1 MRFPSVSEGKNFRKE
16 KPQAADTS
24 EPLTSI
30 SLQHQSS
37 KNQVNP
43 SEMGILILPGKP
55 QTSSDLQATP
65 FLPRTGLRSTQPRD
79 EERQEDPRRAGIPP
93 APRRPSS
100 STGCQG
106 GRDSRLQTPEVPLV
120 EERSRHRST
129 QAKRLTACG
138 EETRRGQL
146 LEVCSGCV
154 TIGAACSPTSSP
166 TIPWSRR
173 PRSVNAGLLSNRQR
187 LS

>member
-1 MRFPSVSEGKNFRKE
+1 MRDGHPISSR
-16 KPQAADTS
+16 QA
-24 EPLTSI
+24 
-30 SLQHQSS
+30 
-37 KNQVNP
+37 
-43 SEMGILILPGKP
+43 
-55 QTSSDLQATP
+55 SDLQATP
-65 FLPRTGLRSTQPRD
+65 ILPRAGLRSTQPRE
-79 EERQEDPRRAGIPP
+79 EERSEDPRRAGIPP

-106 GRDSRLQTPEVPLV
+106 GRDSRLQAPEEPLV

-129 QAKRLTACG
+129 EAKRLTARG

-146 LEVCSGCV
+146 LEVCSGCAII
-154 TIGAACSPTSSP
+154 TGAACSPTSSP

-173 PRSVNAGLLSNRQR
+173 LMSTNDGRLPSKPR